1 MSKIKD
7 KTLTKQRILAAIHQ
21 LLVTKG
27 YAGLGINRIAK
38 EAGVDKVLIYRYF
51 GGFEGALKSYAE
63 TEQCWPP
70 LEEMLGMPTE
80 EFIKLDPLAMRKTVT
95 KNSLQAMRKRPHTL
109 ALLAWELVEANAL
122 TKILADMRAK
132 QSVEIY
138 SMIPFEQDQESKI
151 DARSFYLVLGSAIHY
166 LAISELSDRNI
177 FGIEGEGLIDWDNI
191 GDILDTIHDGIKPR
205 QSSVPQMQIA

>member
-1 MSKIKD
+1 
-7 KTLTKQRILAAIHQ
+7 
-21 LLVTKG
+21 
-27 YAGLGINRIAK
+27 
-38 EAGVDKVLIYRYF
+38 
-51 GGFEGALKSYAE
+51 
-63 TEQCWPP
+63 
-70 LEEMLGMPTE
+70 MLGMPTE

-205 QSSVPQMQIA
+205 QSSVPQMQFA